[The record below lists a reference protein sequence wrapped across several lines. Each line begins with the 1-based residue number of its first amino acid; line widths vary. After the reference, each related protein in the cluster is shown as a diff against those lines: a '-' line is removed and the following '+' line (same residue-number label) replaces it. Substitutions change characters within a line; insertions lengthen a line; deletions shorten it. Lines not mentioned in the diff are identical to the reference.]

1 MTHSDWSN
9 LVTHT
14 AWVKCIPQDS
24 INIVQFP
31 ECDVDVFEADFI
43 NSKIFNLTK
52 YREVIVKYSLLI
64 TNAGMP
70 T

>member
-14 AWVKCIPQDS
+14 AWVKRIPQDS

-43 NSKIFNLTK
+43 YSKIFNLTK

>member
-14 AWVKCIPQDS
+14 AWVKLIPQDS

-43 NSKIFNLTK
+43 YSKIFNLTK